1 MSTWSLEDSF
11 FFRVE
16 KVSSSILEA
25 DKSCLFVEPVAD
37 VDEFDLGVFDMTG
50 VLIPVHYITSLS
62 TSCSA
67 TAWWSQHVSCFT
79 TIFSASIDQPSAASL
94 LGLDSR

>member
-50 VLIPVHYITSLS
+50 VLIPVHHCPLL
-62 TSCSA
+62 A
-67 TAWWSQHVSCFT
+67 LPLPGGLNMFHVS
-79 TIFSASIDQPSAASL
+79 QPSLALA
-94 LGLDSR
+94 

>member
-25 DKSCLFVEPVAD
+25 DKSCLLVEPVAD
-37 VDEFDLGVFDMTG
+37 VDEFDLGV
-50 VLIPVHYITSLS
+50 
-62 TSCSA
+62 
-67 TAWWSQHVSCFT
+67 
-79 TIFSASIDQPSAASL
+79 
-94 LGLDSR
+94 